1 MKYIKET
8 IIGQDAF
15 NDLDLILQEE
25 ILGENPDGHNYLF
38 IPDTKNL
45 KYVWKEGDFISVFAL
60 QTVIKNLKKRGA
72 THFQIYPHCDHH
84 GYYITGV
91 KIEELSEDVGKKFAN
106 ENLEEEIYQR
116 KKVLKERQVMLYEE
130 EVEIERLQNKLH
142 EID

>member
-45 KYVWKEGDFISVFAL
+45 IPEKYFYLVQL
-60 QTVIKNLKKRGA
+60 
-72 THFQIYPHCDHH
+72 P
-84 GYYITGV
+84 
-91 KIEELSEDVGKKFAN
+91 
-106 ENLEEEIYQR
+106 
-116 KKVLKERQVMLYEE
+116 
-130 EVEIERLQNKLH
+130 
-142 EID
+142 